1 MASNKD
7 SMIKKLGSEAAYKAW
22 TAANGAKQHNRSG
35 GFKNKELARQ
45 AGIKSGIARRKNKE
59 L

>member
-1 MASNKD
+1 
-7 SMIKKLGSEAAYKAW
+7 MIKKLGSEAAYKAW

-45 AGIKSGIARRKNKE
+45 AGIKSGIARRKNKG